1 MDDLKLIP
9 IINKFSACR
18 SKTLELIKSLHE
30 EDTVVQS
37 VNFVSPLKWHLGH
50 TTWFFENFIL
60 LQYDKNFQVYNEG
73 FSYIFNSY
81 YNVFGDFNK
90 QENRGLLNRPLLSEI
105 LEYRKFIDL
114 KMMEL
119 LEKKSFEKDI
129 NFLINLGINHEQQH
143 QELIL
148 MDIKHIFFSN
158 PLKPAYLEKIEDNF
172 IIDSKSKNEWT
183 LKTKK
188 NVVIGADSDDFC
200 FDNELPSFE
209 IIIHPFIL
217 SEYITNGDWMNFM
230 EEGGY
235 TNYEYWLSDGWDFIN
250 KNKIQRP
257 MYWIDNNYCFDLSGI
272 NKIDKNLPVSHITYY
287 EANAFANYAKKR
299 IPSEYEIEIVLK
311 KNRKDGNFLENQI
324 FREVSY
330 KNECFS
336 SSFSGNLWIWSSSNY
351 NPYKGYKPIKMKAN
365 EYNSKFMCN
374 QFVLKGGSFATPKD
388 HIRPSYRNFYY
399 PSDRWQFS
407 GIRLVEDL

>member
-148 MDIKHIFFSN
+148 MDIKHIFFQ
-158 PLKPAYLEKIEDNF
+158 IF
-172 IIDSKSKNEWT
+172 
-183 LKTKK
+183 KTS
-188 NVVIGADSDDFC
+188 IF
-200 FDNELPSFE
+200 
-209 IIIHPFIL
+209 
-217 SEYITNGDWMNFM
+217 
-230 EEGGY
+230 
-235 TNYEYWLSDGWDFIN
+235 
-250 KNKIQRP
+250 
-257 MYWIDNNYCFDLSGI
+257 
-272 NKIDKNLPVSHITYY
+272 
-287 EANAFANYAKKR
+287 
-299 IPSEYEIEIVLK
+299 K
-311 KNRKDGNFLENQI
+311 KNR
-324 FREVSY
+324 R
-330 KNECFS
+330 
-336 SSFSGNLWIWSSSNY
+336 
-351 NPYKGYKPIKMKAN
+351 
-365 EYNSKFMCN
+365 
-374 QFVLKGGSFATPKD
+374 
-388 HIRPSYRNFYY
+388 
-399 PSDRWQFS
+399 
-407 GIRLVEDL
+407 

>member
-1 MDDLKLIP
+1 MDDLNFTP
-9 IINKFSACR
+9 TINKFSFCR
-18 SKTLELIKSLHE
+18 SKTLELIKTLHE

-37 VNFVSPLKWHLGH
+37 ENFVSPLKWHLGH

-60 LQYDKNFQVYNEG
+60 LQYDKNYRVYSKS

-81 YNVFGDFNK
+81 YNIFGDFNK

-105 LEYRKFIDL
+105 LEYRKNIDL
-114 KMMEL
+114 KIIEL
-119 LEKKSFEKDI
+119 FDKKSSDKDI

-158 PLKPAYLEKIEDNF
+158 PLKPSYTQYKKDDNTFDLE
-172 IIDSKSKNEWT
+172 SKNEWSF
-183 LKTKK
+183 KK
-188 NVVIGADSDDFC
+188 GKSVIIGADPDNFC
-200 FDNELPSFE
+200 FDNELPSFNTV
-209 IIIHPFIL
+209 IQPFIL
-217 SEYITNGDWMNFM
+217 SEYITNGDWLTFI
-230 EEGGY
+230 EDGGY
-235 TNYEYWLSDGWDFIN
+235 SNYEYWLSDGWDFIN

-257 MYWIDNNYCFDLSGI
+257 MYWIDNNHYFDLSGI
-272 NKIDKNLPVSHITYY
+272 NKINKSLPVSHITYY
-287 EANAFANYAKKR
+287 EANAFANYYKKR

-311 KNRKDGNFLENQI
+311 NNKKNGNFLENQL

-330 KNECFS
+330 KNQNFS
-336 SSFSGNLWIWSSSNY
+336 SSFYGNLWLWTSSNY
-351 NPYKGYKPIKMKAN
+351 NPYKGYKPLAMKAN

-399 PSDRWQFS
+399 PSDSWQFS
-407 GIRLVEDL
+407 GLRLVEDL